1 MFSEV
6 RGQLS
11 NSKSTFSE
19 KVNDSFGN
27 VIVRDVY
34 DSFEN
39 DLQKLDF
46 AWAEAEVKKME
57 IMTLLMEL
65 RIIL

>member
-1 MFSEV
+1 MFSET
-6 RGQLS
+6 RGKLN

-27 VIVRDVY
+27 SIVRDVY
-34 DSFEN
+34 NPFES

-46 AWAEAEVKKME
+46 AWDEAEVKKME
-57 IMTLLMEL
+57 IITLLIEL
-65 RIIL
+65 RTIL